1 MSLFPFV
8 LFDQSFS
15 QDYGD
20 FFFSTETEK
29 KLTSKI
35 SVLKMNLDLYPVE
48 MEIERPTHQMEEK
61 ALRAQVIEA
70 EERRDVVVQ
79 KALKK
84 VEAMKKE
91 CDGIPSYFILCS
103 LFFLIFCSFFA

>member
-1 MSLFPFV
+1 LLVLLGSYALSLFPFV

-15 QDYGD
+15 QDHVD

-35 SVLKMNLDLYPVE
+35 SVLKMDLDLCQAK
-48 MEIERPTHQMEEK
+48 MKIERQTHQREKK

-70 EERRDVVVQ
+70 EERRNAAV
-79 KALKK
+79 
-84 VEAMKKE
+84 
-91 CDGIPSYFILCS
+91 
-103 LFFLIFCSFFA
+103 